1 MPVPSPRNKILPARG
16 TYATLA
22 ANVASLLDGEIC
34 YAVDQDQH
42 YQNEGG
48 TLVAVGATK
57 AQGILADSATQPG
70 DNVSTLTNDAGY
82 ITSAGAPVQSVNSQ
96 TGAVVLDAD
105 DIDDTS
111 TTNKFATAAELSLI
125 GSATQPGDNIS
136 TLTNDSGYITS
147 AGAPVQ
153 SVAGKTG
160 VVTLVKGDVGLGN
173 VDNTSDLNKPISTA
187 TQTALDLKAPLA
199 SPTLTGV
206 PTAPTATVGTNTTQ
220 LATTAFVVAELAA
233 GGGGAVDSVNGQTGT
248 VVLDPD
254 DLDDSAT
261 TNKFVTYGTY
271 TPTGTIVTNLATLTT
286 KSSTVYLRFGNTV
299 WVEGY
304 LTMDPTSSGTVTFRL
319 SLPISSN
326 LSSGFAG
333 LRGWAFDSTTPSA
346 GDDNLS
352 VYIRADTINDE
363 ANFTLYPQTSL
374 SRDVGFFF
382 SYVVA

>member
-96 TGAVVLDAD
+96 TGTVILDAD

-111 TTNKFATAAELSLI
+111 TTNKFATAAELGLI
-125 GSATQPGDNIS
+125 GTATQPGDNNS

-199 SPTLTGV
+199 SPALTGV

-220 LATTAFVVAELAA
+220 LATTAFVVAEVAT

-261 TNKFVTYGTY
+261 TNKFVTHGTY
-271 TPTGTIVTNLATLTT
+271 TPTGTILSNLDTLTT
-286 KSSTVYLRFGNTV
+286 NSSTVYMRFGDTV

-304 LTMDPTSSGTVTFRL
+304 LKIDPTSSGVIIFRL

-326 LSSGFAG
+326 LASGYAG
-333 LRGWAFDSTTPSA
+333 LRGWAYDSQSPSQVDQNLAHNIYAYPTT
-346 GDDNLS
+346 
-352 VYIRADTINDE
+352 DE
-363 ANFTLYPQTSL
+363 AYFYLYPKSSTL
-374 SRDVGFFF
+374 KDLGFFL